1 MVPVGACLGL
11 GAVLFGIGL
20 FGFLS
25 RRNIILM
32 LVSIEIML
40 NAVNVTLAGFS
51 QHLHDS
57 RGQVLALFVIAVAAA
72 EAAVGLGLVLALNRN
87 RSSVSVEDLTQLR
100 W

>member
-11 GAVLFGIGL
+11 GAILFAIGL
-20 FGFLS
+20 VGFLV

-40 NAVNVTLAGFS
+40 NAVNVSFAAFS
-51 QHLHDS
+51 SHLQDP
-57 RGQVLALFVIAVAAA
+57 RGQILALFVIAVAAA

-87 RSSVSVEDLTQLR
+87 RPGVSVADLTELKY
-100 W
+100 